1 MDSTR
6 VKMVNVWP
14 VQMHVLLVQTAHIAK
29 HALQDQ
35 LDQETHAHVQME
47 LISLT
52 NQQDTVKDVNK
63 VALYAI
69 QMELVYNAF
78 QIINSHPM
86 VNAFVVLEN
95 SQPHPVNVQLVPVHN
110 ALHAKT
116 PHIVWPVFLV
126 TYYKKANAFPHAVK
140 DIIVTVQIV

>member
-1 MDSTR
+1 
-6 VKMVNVWP
+6 
-14 VQMHVLLVQTAHIAK
+14 MHVLLVQTAHIAR
-29 HALQDQ
+29 HALQGQ

-52 NQQDTVKDVNK
+52 NQPDIVKDVNK

-69 QMELVYNAF
+69 QMELVYNVF

-86 VNAFVVLEN
+86 VNAFVVLE
-95 SQPHPVNVQLVPVHN
+95 SSLLRQVNVQLVPVHN
-110 ALHAKT
+110 ALHVKT
-116 PHIVWPVFLV
+116 PHIALLVFLV
-126 TYYKKANAFPHAVK
+126 TYYKRVNAFPHAVK